1 MNIMCPIPNADN
13 DFHHYLRGLGERADP
28 KAGFFGPKS
37 MVWRI
42 SREPVLLLFG
52 MRALLL
58 QIAHP
63 HVAQAVAD
71 HSNYRSDP
79 LGRGI
84 RTFKAVYAMIFGSRE
99 TAIDAALAV
108 HAVHTRVYGELKDPL
123 PTGVDAHYTATDPQA
138 LLWVAATLL
147 NSTVLAYELCIRK
160 LSSAE
165 KEQFY
170 QESKRF
176 GQLFGIQKNLY
187 PDAWQDFEIW
197 MANTIE
203 SDLITVTPAA
213 KDIVQGLLFGTWF
226 TRFLAPINYA
236 VAAMSLPPKLV
247 NEFGF
252 KRSWWTNAIYKSLL
266 ALAKTAMRLL
276 PQHYRSVP
284 AARINERRLQR
295 AQHRSID
302 CNLSE

>member
-1 MNIMCPIPNADN
+1 MNQLIAKDSE
-13 DFHHYLRGLGERADP
+13 FHRYLRRLGEHVDP
-28 KAGFFGPKS
+28 EAGFFGPNS
-37 MVWRI
+37 LVWEI

-52 MRALLL
+52 MRALLM

-84 RTFKAVYAMIFGSRE
+84 RTFKAVYAIIFGSRE
-99 TAIDAALAV
+99 SAIKAALTV
-108 HAVHTRVYGELKDPL
+108 HAVHKRVYGEIKDTL
-123 PTGVDAHYTATDPQA
+123 PPDVDPHYKATEPQA

-147 NSTVLAYELCIRK
+147 DSTVLAYELCIRR

-176 GQLFGIQKNLY
+176 GQLFGIAKNLY
-187 PDAWQDFEIW
+187 PDTWCDFENW

-203 SDLITVTPAA
+203 SDCITVTPAA
-213 KDIVQGLLFGTWF
+213 KDIVLGLLYGTWF
-226 TRFLAPINYA
+226 TRFLAPLNYA

-252 KRSWWTNAIYKSLL
+252 KQSWWNKFFYKSLL
-266 ALAKTAMRLL
+266 ALVKNAMRLI
-276 PQHYRSVP
+276 PRRYRAVP
-284 AARINERRLQR
+284 AARISEGRLKR
-295 AQHRSID
+295 
-302 CNLSE
+302 LTK